1 MFKPYLFIF
10 NFYVMKNLADNR
22 VLLLGHLGQDVDLR
36 ELSKGNKLARL
47 SLATNDFR
55 KATNG
60 QTEKVTTWHNLV
72 ARGKTAEEMSELL
85 RKGQKVFV
93 EGKIV
98 YRQYETK
105 EGEKRSQTDIVVNS
119 FRKVEKED
127 TMETVA
133 AV

>member
-10 NFYVMKNLADNR
+10 NFYVIKNLADNR

-60 QTEKVTTWHNLV
+60 QTEKVTTCHNLV
-72 ARGKTAEEMSELL
+72 SWGKTAEEMSELL

>member
-1 MFKPYLFIF
+1 
-10 NFYVMKNLADNR
+10 
-22 VLLLGHLGQDVDLR
+22 
-36 ELSKGNKLARL
+36 
-47 SLATNDFR
+47 
-55 KATNG
+55 
-60 QTEKVTTWHNLV
+60 
-72 ARGKTAEEMSELL
+72 MSELL

>member
-1 MFKPYLFIF
+1 
-10 NFYVMKNLADNR
+10 MKNLADNR

-36 ELSKGNKLARL
+36 ELSRGNKLARL

-72 ARGKTAEEMSELL
+72 AWGKIAEDMSELL

-127 TMETVA
+127 TMESVA
-133 AV
+133 SV

>member
-72 ARGKTAEEMSELL
+72 AWGKTAEEMSELL

>member
-1 MFKPYLFIF
+1 MLKPYLFIF

-60 QTEKVTTWHNLV
+60 QKKSQ
-72 ARGKTAEEMSELL
+72 RGT
-85 RKGQKVFV
+85 
-93 EGKIV
+93 IW
-98 YRQYETK
+98 
-105 EGEKRSQTDIVVNS
+105 
-119 FRKVEKED
+119 
-127 TMETVA
+127 
-133 AV
+133 

>member
-60 QTEKVTTWHNLV
+60 QTEKVTTWPNLV
-72 ARGKTAEEMSELL
+72 AWGKTAEEMSELL